1 MHLYCTITN
10 KFVSNKKDILIDK
23 NTQKQNYPLLFHK
36 LLCEIYKVGNEENQV
51 IDFNKTMVVGILYS
65 YVISM
70 YVSLITSDKNMIKNK
85 YIFLN
90 DVLNNIFYKDE
101 IKELFFSYFSKIQ
114 KSYFGFIRF
123 IRLYKFKKAK
133 IQINTDLYMNDL
145 DEKKSNVFSLLQ
157 NGHKYLFSAT
167 DLVNIMNNSL
177 SNTTSMFFIEP
188 LVPKNPYNNMIFD
201 ISSLYNIYFFMKKQ
215 NFTMPFLFQQYFSEN
230 FILDEFRNNN
240 ECFIRDFSIKRYI
253 YSSSPSILY
262 NAIIMMIK
270 ELKISNNKYKILCID
285 NNFPKDK
292 LVNIMRPYLHL
303 YYLSKY
309 YIYGTEKRNNS
320 YEILLN
326 KFDLFVRFNPCFGRK
341 NIKIIKNGKRVEK
354 KVTSYNDVHIN
365 FYKKYDKSVFKK
377 LPNIVNDEIFEQNHY
392 VYNINNLDSR
402 IRTLTGSTTSGIRF
416 LEHYYVTNSYNE
428 DSDYSEE
435 DDDQEEEEDS
445 DEDDNDDNENNES
458 LENVVS
464 NMSVDTSTTEEEEDE

>member
-36 LLCEIYKVGNEENQV
+36 LLCEIYKVDNEENQV

-70 YVSLITSDKNMIKNK
+70 YISLITSDKNMIKNK

-201 ISSLYNIYFFMKKQ
+201 VSSLYNIYFFMKKQ

-270 ELKISNNKYKILCID
+270 ELKISNNKFIKFLCV
-285 NNFPKDK
+285 K
-292 LVNIMRPYLHL
+292 L
-303 YYLSKY
+303 K
-309 YIYGTEKRNNS
+309 EK
-320 YEILLN
+320 LTTKN
-326 KFDLFVRFNPCFGRK
+326 K
-341 NIKIIKNGKRVEK
+341 
-354 KVTSYNDVHIN
+354 
-365 FYKKYDKSVFKK
+365 
-377 LPNIVNDEIFEQNHY
+377 
-392 VYNINNLDSR
+392 
-402 IRTLTGSTTSGIRF
+402 
-416 LEHYYVTNSYNE
+416 
-428 DSDYSEE
+428 
-435 DDDQEEEEDS
+435 
-445 DEDDNDDNENNES
+445 
-458 LENVVS
+458 
-464 NMSVDTSTTEEEEDE
+464 